1 MGYTVCSRPVSG
13 SFHTPPGVLFNFPSR
28 YLFTIGLG
36 TYLALEVG
44 DSQLPTA
51 MSSRGT
57 LLLGP
62 SPLDFAYGALT
73 LYGGPFQT
81 TSAI

>member
-1 MGYTVCSRPVSG
+1 MGRTVCGRLVSG
-13 SFHTPPGVLFNFPSR
+13 SFHTPPGVLFSFPSR
-28 YLFTIGLG
+28 YLSAIGLG

-51 MSSRGT
+51 VSSRGT

-62 SPLDFAYGALT
+62 SPLDLAYGAFT
-73 LYGGPFQT
+73 LYGGPFQA